1 MKVKKRRPK
10 KHDSKLVGG
19 VAWYRAEQ
27 WHRLLEVAEDV
38 DDLDDTYGDWLASA
52 DRMLIESAAS
62 GLSIEKV
69 DMDVEELLAWCN
81 VRGMALNGKARSQC
95 VSEKLRQKYEES

>member
-1 MKVKKRRPK
+1 MISQKERATRSKTKKV
-10 KHDSKLVGG
+10 
-19 VAWYRAEQ
+19 E
-27 WHRLLEVAEDV
+27 
-38 DDLDDTYGDWLASA
+38 LDDIT

-81 VRGMALNGKARSQC
+81 VRGMALNGKARSQY